1 MPDQQDDA
9 RGDDLTQAPNGL
21 DAVARTCRA
30 IIETPEGR
38 RSKYDYDPESGLSPA
53 QPVAGGPDLPARFR
67 LHPLDS
73 HRGWAPLDIMVFTDE
88 PSPVG
93 ALIDTRIVGVIAAEQ
108 DGDQGR
114 IRSDRIIGVAQ
125 VSTSISRCRRSTI
138 SARPM
143 SRTSPGSGSPRA
155 NSRAKTARARRPRHP
170 DEARLERR
178 QAPVA
183 SAADSALRPPASCR
197 GSRTARGAAPWPWRS
212 GRRRRPGR
220 RRPRSRC
227 GPRPPR

>member
-38 RSKYDYDPESGLSPA
+38 RSKYDYDPESGL
-53 QPVAGGPDLPARFR
+53 FR
-67 LHPLDS
+67 LHSLLPEGLTFPLDFGFIPS
-73 HRGWAPLDIMVFTDE
+73 TRTEDGAPLDIMVFTDE

-125 VSTSISRCRRSTI
+125 VSHLYQSVQAVDDLGQAYVENLTRFWVTKGELEGKDLRVL
-138 SARPM
+138 
-143 SRTSPGSGSPRA
+143 GVHG
-155 NSRAKTARARRPRHP
+155 P
-170 DEARLERR
+170 DEAVERVR
-178 QAPVA
+178 RAAEAA
-183 SAADSALRPPASCR
+183 S
-197 GSRTARGAAPWPWRS
+197 
-212 GRRRRPGR
+212 
-220 RRPRSRC
+220 
-227 GPRPPR
+227 